1 MYMTPKFSSLVDFIA
16 VAVDVFEGKS
26 RKKVFSEL
34 KTFSTKQVY
43 FSDLFEKIKLGLSLS
58 DSEMTFISQS
68 LIKVENILAHLKSIP
83 LYTDISKNTG
93 DNLFFTQFTVPFLKQ
108 LCSLT
113 SEYTGSFF
121 FFSLDKFLFSG
132 DECNSSKDI
141 ISLLKREIS
150 SELGHIDKS
159 SSSEFKLTLS
169 KLDDRSFPSRYSI
182 KKYIDKL
189 HQNILTIECEDK
201 ANSVSLKIHTIFLA
215 AKVAFVF
222 AKFMEANYPEKNNI
236 DSEIKIA
243 FLLFNKEYTLNPNV
257 SSENDSYIDN
267 AKFITCK
274 NYFLD
279 RINLENPVSFL
290 KENGTRALWKYKN
303 GIFTSYAIREQLLWD
318 INKGLFTECG
328 INQFIKNCIPELSKR
343 QTGTDGVDI
352 AVILMGMKV
361 LLSKHITNNSLEP
374 LINFLIDNLEKHNLL
389 SFVANTPFGSY
400 IPGNL
405 TASEINVALAI
416 RSFNESVCKG
426 IINVEFCNPLSPLNE
441 ILNAYFDKGTLT
453 KRQIERKPIK
463 IEKATTYD
471 ALKNINYYI
480 LAFGLQGEVKFNSAG
495 HVIVV
500 SSKYGDG
507 INNYLSLLDSE
518 KKTIL
523 KLISPDE
530 FSLDLKK
537 SDF

>member
-1 MYMTPKFSSLVDFIA
+1 MYMTPKFSSLIDFIA

-34 KTFSTKQVY
+34 KTFSAKQVY
-43 FSDLFEKIKLGLSLS
+43 FSDLFERIKLELKLS
-58 DSEMTFISQS
+58 DSEMTFTSQS

-93 DNLFFTQFTVPFLKQ
+93 DNLFFTQFTVPFVKQ

-113 SEYTGSFF
+113 SEYTDSFF

-132 DECNSSKDI
+132 EECNGLKDI
-141 ISLLKREIS
+141 ISLLKSEIS
-150 SELGHIDKS
+150 SELGHINKIS
-159 SSSEFKLTLS
+159 ASEFKLTLS
-169 KLDDRSFPSRYSI
+169 KIDDRSFPSRSSI
-182 KKYIDKL
+182 KEYIDKL
-189 HQNILTIECEDK
+189 HQNILAIEGEGK
-201 ANSVSLKIHTIFLA
+201 ANSVSLKIYTTFFA

-222 AKFMEANYPEKNNI
+222 AKFVGANYPEKNDI

-243 FLLFNKEYTLNPNV
+243 FLSFNKEYTLNPNI
-257 SSENDSYIDN
+257 SSVNDSYIDN
-267 AKFITCK
+267 DNFITCK
-274 NYFLD
+274 KYFLD

-290 KENGTRALWKYKN
+290 KENGTRALWQYKN

-318 INKGLFTECG
+318 INRGRFTEFG
-328 INQFIKNCIPELSKR
+328 INQFIKKCIPELSKR

-389 SFVANTPFGSY
+389 SFVANTPFGIY
-400 IPGNL
+400 IPDNL

-416 RSFNESVCKG
+416 RSFNESVCNG

-441 ILNAYFDKGTLT
+441 NLNTYFEKGTLT
-453 KRQIERKPIK
+453 KRQIERKSIK
-463 IEKATTYD
+463 TEKTTTYD

-480 LAFGLQGEVKFNSAG
+480 LAFGLQEEIKISSAG
-495 HVIVV
+495 YVNVL
-500 SSKYGDG
+500 SSKSGCG
-507 INNYLSLLDSE
+507 INNYLSLLDSD
-518 KKTIL
+518 KKNIL
-523 KLISPDE
+523 KQISPDE
-530 FSLDLKK
+530 FSLDLEK

>member
-1 MYMTPKFSSLVDFIA
+1 
-16 VAVDVFEGKS
+16 
-26 RKKVFSEL
+26 
-34 KTFSTKQVY
+34 
-43 FSDLFEKIKLGLSLS
+43 
-58 DSEMTFISQS
+58 MTFISQS

-463 IEKATTYD
+463 TEKATTYD

>member
-1 MYMTPKFSSLVDFIA
+1 M
-16 VAVDVFEGKS
+16 
-26 RKKVFSEL
+26 
-34 KTFSTKQVY
+34 
-43 FSDLFEKIKLGLSLS
+43 
-58 DSEMTFISQS
+58 
-68 LIKVENILAHLKSIP
+68 
-83 LYTDISKNTG
+83 
-93 DNLFFTQFTVPFLKQ
+93 
-108 LCSLT
+108 
-113 SEYTGSFF
+113 
-121 FFSLDKFLFSG
+121 
-132 DECNSSKDI
+132 
-141 ISLLKREIS
+141 
-150 SELGHIDKS
+150 
-159 SSSEFKLTLS
+159 
-169 KLDDRSFPSRYSI
+169 
-182 KKYIDKL
+182 
-189 HQNILTIECEDK
+189 
-201 ANSVSLKIHTIFLA
+201 
-215 AKVAFVF
+215 
-222 AKFMEANYPEKNNI
+222 
-236 DSEIKIA
+236 
-243 FLLFNKEYTLNPNV
+243 
-257 SSENDSYIDN
+257 
-267 AKFITCK
+267 
-274 NYFLD
+274 
-279 RINLENPVSFL
+279 
-290 KENGTRALWKYKN
+290 
-303 GIFTSYAIREQLLWD
+303 WD

-463 IEKATTYD
+463 TEKATTYD